1 MEGES
6 GLNKISL
13 VWITRDASFYAQL
26 LFHASLLWQG
36 GRGMCRKSHFVLQ
49 LLSTLLLSSSPPLP
63 CTSSRRRTTYETKI
77 EQIFCGVPEAGTLK
91 LDAIS
96 QKYELNKLP

>member
-1 MEGES
+1 
-6 GLNKISL
+6 
-13 VWITRDASFYAQL
+13 
-26 LFHASLLWQG
+26 
-36 GRGMCRKSHFVLQ
+36 MCRKSHFVLQ
-49 LLSTLLLSSSPPLP
+49 LLSTLLLCSPPLP

-91 LDAIS
+91 LNANS